1 MEWGLEK
8 WMPRLKQGT
17 EWTLSAPAPPPDML
31 QISLFFWGNCQ
42 SPPLTHSQ
50 AQVEELIIEYTNHSN
65 FLGAGSQTQAGLIQI
80 SPPHLAIVSGSRL
93 GKSPS
98 LGFSQLDLGESS
110 FLSDSKAEKMW
121 AQSRQQPYTSH
132 VQGANLQQE
141 KEVNMQRKTDK
152 ETREFW
158 RYSSL
163 WAQSL
168 RHQSCFG
175 ILH

>member
-1 MEWGLEK
+1 M
-8 WMPRLKQGT
+8 GT
-17 EWTLSAPAPPPDML
+17 GEMDAKAQTRHGVDSECPCPSTRHVANLSL
-31 QISLFFWGNCQ
+31 LLRKLSITTS
-42 SPPLTHSQ
+42 HSQ

-163 WAQSL
+163 WAQPL